1 MIPKNLEEEFK
12 IIEIELNQL
21 EKILIFTQNM
31 ISSINIENNHSYSK
45 NSPFAND
52 DKSDIN
58 SKYKEFIIII
68 KMLRSEVDI
77 RTTKSNKDLKE
88 NSTYESF
95 DFIKKTLDNCTKL
108 NKEIFEIVSNLFLD
122 KTIKSFAKDLVNL
135 KGSHQFKDKRTDW
148 NNFEVPEEI
157 YDEEFT
163 CVNLSYKAINSK
175 NTLNPKNKAITKN
188 IVEELKVNYL
198 LFLTL

>member
-1 MIPKNLEEEFK
+1 MSNTNNFWIRLKYN
-12 IIEIELNQL
+12 ILNSYL
-21 EKILIFTQNM
+21 HSVLIFTQNM

-188 IVEELKVNYL
+188 IVEELKV
-198 LFLTL
+198 